1 MLSGADGALCHPLT
15 ALRRRAPANVRTSQ
29 RLRPAIR
36 PDPTPLTADP
46 LIEEHEITLHGNA
59 ISYRRGGR
67 GPKLVLLHGIASNNH
82 TWDAVIGSL
91 ATTHDVIAPDLVG
104 HGLSAKPMGDY
115 SIGGYATVIRDLLL
129 ALDAQRVTLVGHS
142 LGGGIAMQLLHM
154 APELVGR
161 LVLVSSGGLG
171 RDLGAVL
178 RAASL
183 PGAPLVIRAATSAP
197 AQLAGRAAKGLL
209 DIVGVELPTDA
220 TEGLDGFASLHDPD
234 AREAFLN
241 TVRAST
247 GLGGQRVSAVDKLY
261 LMRGCPLLTI
271 WGARD
276 AIIPVQHAYEVQ
288 ALVPD
293 MHLRII
299 EQAGHFPHVDAPREF
314 GDFLRAFE
322 AATTPSELTLES
334 LAEIL
339 REETDEPELTG
350 TA

>member
-1 MLSGADGALCHPLT
+1 MT
-15 ALRRRAPANVRTSQ
+15 AE
-29 RLRPAIR
+29 
-36 PDPTPLTADP
+36 P
-46 LIEEHEITLHGNA
+46 LIEEREITLHGNA
-59 ISYRRGGR
+59 VAYRRGGR
-67 GPKLVLLHGIASNNH
+67 GPTMVLLHGIASNNH
-82 TWDAVIGSL
+82 TWDAVIGEL
-91 ATTHDVIAPDLVG
+91 AKTHDVIAPDLIG
-104 HGLSAKPMGDY
+104 HGQSAKPMGDY

-129 ALDAQRVTLVGHS
+129 ALEAERVLLVGHS

-154 APELVGR
+154 APDLVGR

-183 PGAPLVIRAATSAP
+183 PGAPLVIRAATSVP

-209 DIVGVELPTDA
+209 DVVGLELPTDA
-220 TEGLDGFASLHDPD
+220 AEGLDGFASLHDPD

-271 WGARD
+271 WGERD

-293 MHLRII
+293 MHLHIVPT
-299 EQAGHFPHVDAPREF
+299 AGHFPHVDEPDLF
-314 GDFLRAFE
+314 CTYLRAFE
-322 AATTPSELTLES
+322 EATAPSELTLES
-334 LAEIL
+334 LGEIL
-339 REETDEPELTG
+339 RDETDEPELTG
-350 TA
+350 AP